1 MRVQGACGRWDA
13 ADLRR
18 GSVKEEYGD
27 VWGMGHRYG
36 VHLRVCVR
44 GCKGCTG
51 CWGVDTQR
59 TLGGVGVFRGCKWCG
74 GIGTQQA

>member
-51 CWGVDTQR
+51 V
-59 TLGGVGVFRGCKWCG
+59 LGRRYAADFRGCRG
-74 GIGTQQA
+74 VQGL

>member
-1 MRVQGACGRWDA
+1 MQGACGRWDA

-27 VWGMGHRYG
+27 VWGMRHRYG

-44 GCKGCTG
+44 GCKG
-51 CWGVDTQR
+51 VY
-59 TLGGVGVFRGCKWCG
+59 GGAGASIRSGL
-74 GIGTQQA
+74 

>member
-1 MRVQGACGRWDA
+1 MQGACGRWDA

-44 GCKGCTG
+44 GFKG
-51 CWGVDTQR
+51 VY
-59 TLGGVGVFRGCKWCG
+59 RGAG
-74 GIGTQQA
+74 ASIRSGL